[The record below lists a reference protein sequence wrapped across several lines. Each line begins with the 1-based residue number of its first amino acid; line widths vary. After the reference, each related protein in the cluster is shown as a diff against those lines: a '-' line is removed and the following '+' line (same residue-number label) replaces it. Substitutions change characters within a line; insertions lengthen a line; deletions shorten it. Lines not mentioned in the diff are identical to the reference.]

1 MRLEKMPLIMPNVVT
16 QTMNLTED
24 TIDFGFDKMRSIE
37 FKENIYNV
45 AAIIFKLSELDKG
58 NSRRKIEFYMPIS
71 EIPENFSYE
80 TIKIFEVDN
89 TIVLRQ
95 ADLEDSLE
103 DARRKIENYALEKYN
118 SELCDE
124 MYCVN
129 YDIYNET
136 LIDVYIPMK

>member
-16 QTMNLTED
+16 QTMDLTED

-37 FKENIYNV
+37 FEENIYNV

-71 EIPENFSYE
+71 EIPDNFSYE
-80 TIKIFEVDN
+80 TIKVFEVDN

>member
-1 MRLEKMPLIMPNVVT
+1 MRLEKMPLIMPNVVR
-16 QTMNLTED
+16 QSMNLSKTD
-24 TIDFGFDKMRSIE
+24 FDKGFEKMHSIE
-37 FKENIYNV
+37 AQENVYN
-45 AAIIFKLSELDKG
+45 IDIMIFKLSESDKD
-58 NSRRKIEFYMPIS
+58 NTVRNIEFYMPIS
-71 EIPENFSYE
+71 EIPENFPYE
-80 TIKIFEVDN
+80 TIKVFEIDN

-95 ADLEDSLE
+95 ADLEDNLE
-103 DARRKIENYALEKYN
+103 EARRKIADYALEEYN

>member
-1 MRLEKMPLIMPNVVT
+1 MRLEKMPLIMPNVVR
-16 QTMNLTED
+16 QSMNLSKTD
-24 TIDFGFDKMRSIE
+24 FDKGFEKMYSIE
-37 FKENIYNV
+37 ARENVYN
-45 AAIIFKLSELDKG
+45 IDIMIFKLSESDKD
-58 NSRRKIEFYMPIS
+58 NTIRNIEFYMPIS
-71 EIPENFSYE
+71 EIPENFPYE
-80 TIKIFEVDN
+80 TIKVFEIDN

-95 ADLEDSLE
+95 ADLEDNLE
-103 DARRKIENYALEKYN
+103 EARRKIADYALEEYN